1 MESIESNKPPLP
13 GITLPESFSL
23 ADLFKRD
30 STKSPKM
37 DAIATDSP
45 SRICIIKD
53 ALKSSGHIREET
65 VAVRT
70 EPKMPPAKPTK
81 LLLGLTFT

>member
-1 MESIESNKPPLP
+1 MSNITYGRDEIISLFSSWSTIMESWDDNK
-13 GITLPESFSL
+13 SH
-23 ADLFKRD
+23 D
-30 STKSPKM
+30 
-37 DAIATDSP
+37 IATDSP
-45 SRICIIKD
+45 SRICIVKD

-70 EPKMPPAKPTK
+70 DPKMPPAKPTK